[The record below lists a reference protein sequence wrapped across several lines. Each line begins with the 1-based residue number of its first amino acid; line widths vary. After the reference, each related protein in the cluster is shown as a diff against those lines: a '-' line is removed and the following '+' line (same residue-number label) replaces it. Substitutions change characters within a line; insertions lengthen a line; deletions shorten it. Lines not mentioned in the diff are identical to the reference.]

1 MLKTWSLINDMID
14 RKIKEPI
21 ETKLQRNFQT
31 QDSKLL
37 ANNFNLNFIS
47 QIKDIKDKNNG
58 PVLDVHTV
66 DHELHCAKATMYLRK
81 AKEKDVYD
89 ILKNMKKKGR
99 GIDGLRN
106 SDIIRNINI
115 LTPIITYL
123 VNLMMRNAEIPTALK
138 TSCITPLFKNK
149 GKPDVLGSYRPV
161 GSMPI
166 IEKVLEK
173 HLNIQTKKYLDENRI
188 IPDFQHGFQSGK
200 STMTLLQDF
209 AEQINRALDQR
220 KAVVILLLDLSF
232 AFDTIHHERLLRK
245 FKDIGMTHPVWK
257 NYFEQRKQV
266 TRIGSTISTKLAVEQ
281 GLVQGGIN
289 SPTWYN
295 VYTYDVKY
303 VQRIGSLKMFADDSC
318 IISIHHDVQ
327 TAVANAQHDFINLQ
341 KYLYN
346 NHIYLNEKKTEAL
359 VLGYRSKRID
369 MNEHRIYCHTRQC
382 LFDKTYETSCTCY
395 QIEYKHEAKYLGV
408 YIDSEFRMKS
418 HVIHL
423 CKKLRILK
431 YKLQKVNADKL
442 PMTTKKT
449 IYFSLVDSLLRYGV
463 TLYMYATNH
472 VLNPL
477 YNLQRR
483 ILSLLFKEV
492 NVYSLNPEQLN
503 KYVLLSTN
511 FLNEKYRILNPQP
524 YLLRNQSF
532 RRPRVYTVQYGDRRL
547 EFVIP
552 SLLNTY
558 CRDFLDEKKMILVK
572 KKIKERLL
580 AY

>member
-1 MLKTWSLINDMID
+1 MD

-47 QIKDIKDKNNG
+47 QIRDIKDKNKG
-58 PVLDVHTV
+58 PVLDVQTV
-66 DHELHCAKATMYLRK
+66 NHELHSAKSTMYLRK
-81 AKEKDVYD
+81 AKEKDIHD
-89 ILKNMKKKGR
+89 ILKNMKKRGR
-99 GIDGLRN
+99 GIDGLRT

-115 LTPIITYL
+115 LTPILTYL

-149 GKPDVLGSYRPV
+149 GKADVLGSYRPV

-173 HLNIQTKKYLDENRI
+173 HLNIQTKKYLDENSI

-245 FKDIGMTHPVWK
+245 FKDIGISHPVFN

-266 TRIGSTISTKLAVEQ
+266 TRIGNTISPELPVEQ

-303 VQRIGSLKMFADDSC
+303 VRRIGSLKMFADDSC
-318 IISIHHDVQ
+318 IVSIHHDVQ

-359 VLGYRSKRID
+359 VLGYRSKRMD

-382 LFDKTYETSCTCY
+382 LYDKTYETSCTCQ
-395 QIEYKHEAKYLGV
+395 QIEYKQEAKYLGV

-418 HVIHL
+418 HVINL

-431 YKLQKVNADKL
+431 YKLQKVNAEKL

-483 ILSLLFKEV
+483 ILSLLFKDV
-492 NVYSLNPEQLN
+492 NVHSLNPEQLN

-511 FLNEKYRILNPQP
+511 FLHEKYRILNHQP
-524 YLLRNQSF
+524 YLLRTQSF

-547 EFVIP
+547 EYVIP

-558 CRDFLDEKKMILVK
+558 CKDFLDEKKMDQVK
-572 KKIKERLL
+572 KKIKQRLL